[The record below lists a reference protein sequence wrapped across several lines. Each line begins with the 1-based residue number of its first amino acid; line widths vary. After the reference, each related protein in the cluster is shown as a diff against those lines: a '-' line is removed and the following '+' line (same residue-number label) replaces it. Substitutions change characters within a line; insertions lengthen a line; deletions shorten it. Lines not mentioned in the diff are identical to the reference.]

1 MSECAVDGEECCSPF
16 SIMQLKNAINKSVG
30 DHFATELM
38 KVQDAVKLL
47 NQKTK
52 GIHPIHS
59 YVIYLS
65 SNHSCWYIY
74 VTMSNIIHSYEVF
87 YYVERHICM

>member
-16 SIMQLKNAINKSVG
+16 SIMQLKDAINNYVG
-30 DHFATELM
+30 DHFTTELT

-52 GIHPIHS
+52 GTYPRIAT
-59 YVIYLS
+59 
-65 SNHSCWYIY
+65 CIY
-74 VTMSNIIHSYEVF
+74 VYT
-87 YYVERHICM
+87 YVAMLYVNM